1 MSFINTNEIINYVKA
16 RLGGSAH
23 RIELD
28 DEAIN
33 RLIHEQTLKT
43 ISTYF
48 PLQKKIVVTTANKI
62 LDPMNRDEYYLPDM
76 DEDVISI
83 AQIIPPTSGF
93 GVYVNNNLTYQLNNN
108 IGSTMLDGLG
118 NIIYLATFVPPNR
131 VKITPV
137 LPNNWPSFVLL
148 INVAHKD
155 FITLTPGL
163 REIVMKLA
171 LLDCKIDIFGI
182 RSYFATLNT
191 EFGQIELNLSSLE
204 SAISER
210 EELIE
215 KMRSKQL
222 FSSTRKKVWR
232 V

>member
-48 PLQKKIVVTTANKI
+48 PLQKKVVVTMANRI
-62 LDPMNRDEYYLPDM
+62 LDPLNRDEYFLPDM

-83 AQIIPPTSGF
+83 AQMIPPTSGF
-93 GVYVNNNLTYQLNNN
+93 GVYINNNLTYQLNNN
-108 IGSTMLDGLG
+108 IGNTMLDGLG
-118 NIIYLATFVPPNR
+118 NIIYLATFIPPNR
-131 VKITPV
+131 IKVTPI
-137 LPNNWPSFVLL
+137 LPNNWQWFTLL
-148 INVAHKD
+148 VNVAHKD

-171 LLDCKIDIFGI
+171 LLDVKIDIYGI
-182 RSYFATLNT
+182 RSYFANLNT
-191 EFGQIELNLSSLE
+191 EFGQIELNLSGLE
-204 SAISER
+204 SAISDR
-210 EELIE
+210 DTLIE
-215 KMRSKQL
+215 EIRKKQL

>member
-48 PLQKKIVVTTANKI
+48 PLQKKVVVTMANRI
-62 LDPMNRDEYYLPDM
+62 LDPLNRDEYFLPDM

-83 AQIIPPTSGF
+83 AQMLPPTSGF
-93 GVYVNNNLTYQLNNN
+93 GVYINNNLTYQLNNN
-108 IGSTMLDGLG
+108 IGNTMLDGLG
-118 NIIYLATFVPPNR
+118 NILYLATFIPPNR
-131 VKITPV
+131 IKVTPI
-137 LPNNWPSFVLL
+137 LPNNWQWFTLL
-148 INVAHKD
+148 VNVAHKD

-182 RSYFATLNT
+182 RSYFANLNT
-191 EFGQIELNLSSLE
+191 EFGQIELNLSGLE

-210 EELIE
+210 DELIE
-215 KMRSKQL
+215 KVRSKQL